1 MTQEYITHLKE
12 VNDIVDVVSEHL
24 TLVRR
29 GANHIGIC
37 PFHTDTTPSL
47 TVSRTRQMY
56 KCWACGAGGDV
67 INFLQEAESLTFVE
81 ACRVLAKRAH
91 IDPPTDIQQTPEQE
105 AVARQRETALHEAQQ
120 QQNAFV
126 AERSAQ
132 IFIDFLAARGI
143 SGETAATFGLGY
155 ARSGFFAN
163 RITYPFYSPAGQ
175 IVGFTGR
182 ATDWHKECN
191 YPKFKNSAESAIYH
205 KEALLFGIQQAKRA
219 IGDRGAAYLVEGQH
233 DVLSMY
239 QFGARNTVCGSGT
252 AFGEKQ
258 ARLLHRYTNTVVLMY
273 DGDEAGRKA
282 TLKTLRLLLAEGLSV
297 RIVSLPDGDD
307 PDTFAQRIGSNH
319 GDLRQRLCTMTKPW
333 IDYVMALYP
342 HTNDSDLYAAN
353 VRSVCEMVAAVPD
366 QLKRKALVS
375 TVCEQYHI
383 SAADV
388 RKLVKPEPTT
398 DTWKDGFYGLD
409 EAKELVG
416 ADTHAGTL
424 TFDYRYFVEHIDIEP
439 IILYKGKPKKFAI
452 QMLRKE
458 FAQFTV
464 RGQELEFSTAET
476 LPMQVLA
483 TMHREGIKI
492 NVDCYDPDTEST
504 HTKAFVDWYVEGNA
518 RLCGALESADRSE
531 CVRRALDAIA
541 YCESTMRTMN
551 ADRYAKLLD
560 LKIGAYNELLK
571 PMLVARKDKN
581 ELEKQRGDLEAN
593 LFDFDPSELPAYV
606 GENEAMMKVY
616 QNYGFYPLLKKDKT
630 PCAYMFKNEKG
641 NGHTRISDFYMTPL
655 LHIYSTDDAAN
666 KRVIQLSHIH
676 FGDKFVEWPS
686 SILANLGKVNEKLIN
701 AGAYNYTGSLNQF
714 KLIWQQMSYNF
725 TKCTE
730 LKVFGQQP
738 EGFWAFTNAIYHT
751 VDGVPRI
758 DYVDELGVTTHE
770 GVNYYSPAF
779 SKIFLDER
787 RDADQ
792 YEQDRYFV
800 YKETPEADRI
810 NFGQWAALMD
820 EVYKINNNG
829 KFAILFDILA
839 CFRDFIYAERKFFT
853 TLFFIGPTGSGKSQ
867 IAYSM
872 RALFMSPDAPVFNLN
887 SGTDAAFFMTLERNR
902 NVLAIME
909 EYNDTNIS
917 PAKFQGLKSAILD
930 GEGKIKVKDM
940 AAKTLDSSKINA
952 IPLPLGQEAPQQD
965 DGSLAN
971 RSILCD
977 VPYKPKGEFT
987 PDEIAIFDR
996 LKAYERAGL
1005 SNVLIEI
1012 LACRTAIK
1020 RYFND
1025 TFNDE
1030 LKRIKAAVNA
1040 NITNTEGL
1048 TRVTNSLTLLSTIC
1062 RIVEERTPLKLP
1074 FTYADFFTLA
1084 CDKIVRQMSTI
1095 SVVNKLSNYFAT
1107 IGFLITQGSIKIG
1120 RELKVVTPKMGEVT
1134 VKRAGNQVETVRL
1147 PSPET
1152 KVLYIH
1158 FESIY
1163 PLYERVSGR
1172 SALSQQSL
1180 RAYFESHAA
1189 YIGQCKNTKFTWFE
1203 ETKVPHTTTDANG
1216 KEQTYVS
1223 IIMERKQNA
1232 SSAYMFNYNTLVEL
1246 ADVDFERRTDDDTPT
1261 DAPNDEPMPF

>member
-1 MTQEYITHLKE
+1 MTQEYIDRLKE
-12 VNDIVDVVSEHL
+12 ANDIVQVVGERL
-24 TLVRR
+24 TLTRR
-29 GANHIGIC
+29 GANYVGIC
-37 PFHTDTTPSL
+37 PFHNDRTPSL
-47 TVSRTRQMY
+47 TVSHTRQMY

-67 INFLQEAESLTFVE
+67 IKFIQEIDNLTFVE
-81 ACRVLAKRAH
+81 ACTLLAKRAH
-91 IDPPTDIQQTPEQE
+91 MEPPTNQPQTPEE
-105 AVARQRETALHEAQQ
+105 AAAARQREMLLNEAQTMQNTFSSARQ
-120 QQNAFV
+120 QSAFV
-126 AERSAQ
+126 K
-132 IFIDFLAARGI
+132 FIAGRHI
-143 SGETAATFGLGY
+143 SYETATKFGLGY
-155 ARSGFFAN
+155 ATEGFFAN
-163 RITYPFYSPAGQ
+163 RITYPFYSPSGQ

-182 ATDWHKECN
+182 AVDWNKECK

-205 KEALLFGIQQAKRA
+205 KEALLFGLMQAKHA
-219 IGDRGAAYLVEGQH
+219 ICEMGAVYLVEGQH

-239 QFGARNTVCGSGT
+239 QFGARHTVCGSGT

-258 ARLLHRYTNTVVLMY
+258 ARLLHRYTDTVVIMY
-273 DGDEAGRKA
+273 DGDEAGRRA
-282 TLKTLRLLLAEGLSV
+282 TLKTLRILLAEGLTV
-297 RIVSLPDGDD
+297 KIASLPDGDD
-307 PDTFAQRIGSNH
+307 PDTYAQRL
-319 GDLRQRLCTMTKPW
+319 GDKLIRQLVALTKPW
-333 IDYVMALYP
+333 LDYAIELYP
-342 HTNDSDLYAAN
+342 YTTNADTYAAN
-353 VRSVCEMVAAVPD
+353 LRAVCELVACVPD
-366 QLKRKALVS
+366 RLKRRALIS

-383 SAADV
+383 GANDV
-388 RKLVKPEPTT
+388 RPLIKPAPAT
-398 DTWKDGFYGLD
+398 DTWKDGFFGLD
-409 EAKELVG
+409 EAKELLG
-416 ADTHAGTL
+416 NDSHEGTL
-424 TFDYRYFVEHIDIEP
+424 TFDYRYFVEHVDVEP
-439 IILYKGKPKKFAI
+439 VILYKGKPKKFAI
-452 QMLRKE
+452 QLLRKE
-458 FAQFTV
+458 FAQFTTN
-464 RGQELEFSTAET
+464 GNALEFAAAES

-492 NVDCYDPDTEST
+492 NIECYDEETET
-504 HTKAFVDWYVEGNA
+504 HTRRAFVDWYVEGNA
-518 RLCGALESADRSE
+518 RLCASLESADRSE
-531 CVRRALDAIA
+531 CVRRSLDAIA

-655 LHIYSTDDAAN
+655 LHIYSTDDVNN

-751 VDGVPRI
+751 VDGQPRI

-810 NFGQWAALMD
+810 TFSQWATLMN
-820 EVYKINNNG
+820 EVYKINDNG

-839 CFRDFIYAERKFFT
+839 CFRDFIYSEKKFFT

-909 EYNDTNIS
+909 EYNDANIS
-917 PAKFQGLKSAILD
+917 QAKFQGLKSAILD

-940 AAKTLDSSKINA
+940 ATKTLDSSKINA

-987 PDEIAIFDR
+987 PEEVAIFDR
-996 LKAYERAGL
+996 LKEHERAGL

-1012 LACRTAIK
+1012 LACRPVVK
-1020 RYFND
+1020 HYFID

-1030 LKRIKAAVNA
+1030 IKRIKAAVNA

-1048 TRVTNSLTLLSTIC
+1048 TRVTNSLTLLTTIC
-1062 RIVEERTPLKLP
+1062 RVVEERTELKLP
-1074 FTYADFFTLA
+1074 FTYTEFFTLA
-1084 CDKIVRQMSTI
+1084 CEKIVRQMSTI
-1095 SVVNKLSNYFAT
+1095 SVVNKLSNYFAA
-1107 IGFLITQGSIKIG
+1107 IGFLITQGSVKIG
-1120 RELKVVTPKMGEVT
+1120 RELKVITPKMGEVT
-1134 VKRAGNQVETVRL
+1134 VKRAGQQTEIVRL
-1147 PSPET
+1147 PDPET

-1163 PLYERVSGR
+1163 PLYERVAGK

-1180 RAYFESHAA
+1180 RAYFESHAS
-1189 YIGQCKNTKFTWFE
+1189 YIGQCKSTKFTWYE
-1203 ETKVPHTTTDANG
+1203 ETKVPRTITDADG
-1216 KEQTYVS
+1216 KERTAVD
-1223 IIMERKQNA
+1223 IVMEKKQNLT
-1232 SSAYMFNYNTLVEL
+1232 SAYMFNYNTLVEL
-1246 ADVDFERRTDDDTPT
+1246 ADVDFERHT
-1261 DAPNDEPMPF
+1261 DEPAADDEDNAENLPF